1 MKPILSLSIA
11 LALASNVCLA
21 ADTQPV
27 IVDLS
32 TTAGVIRLELD
43 AQKAP
48 KSVANFVNY
57 VNSGHYAGTVFH
69 RVIRDFM
76 IQGGGMTPDLKEK
89 RTEPPVVNEAGN
101 GLLNRKYTV
110 AMARTS
116 APHSATSQFFINT
129 ADNTFLNRS
138 ESPDGIGYAVFGKVV
153 EGQDV
158 VDKIAATKTTNMA
171 DPITG
176 QPMSD
181 VPVQPIVI
189 NSAKIVSGE

>member
-21 ADTQPV
+21 ADTEPV

-89 RTEPPVVNEAGN
+89 RTEPPIVNEAGN

-110 AMARTS
+110 AMARTP

-138 ESPDGIGYAVFGKVV
+138 ESPDGVGYAVFGKVIA
-153 EGQDV
+153 GQDV